1 MLKKYTVANWM
12 EYHGIPHNTSADK
25 YVVGQNLT
33 YEQAQEI
40 IRMIAQGMGFM
51 EEHPG
56 QHNDWRRGCDP
67 YREVIFA
74 YAKLIEARKKR
85 RSNWD
90 HMLWLALDQ
99 FQKHFKNLFI
109 IHRDTSFIV
118 VLIKVW
124 KKELK
129 KSIKNRPRPKPGALG
144 SNSSSF
150 DSSIYI
156 FHPPYTSF
164 QKILKNSN
172 ICYHNHQ
179 THTNCVHRRW
189 L

>member
-90 HMLWLALDQ
+90 HMLWLALDEEDQ
-99 FQKHFKNLFI
+99 VACNDFSSDYFAYKFNMAKRLKEI
-109 IHRDTSFIV
+109 YERVPKGYIV
-118 VLIKVW
+118 
-124 KKELK
+124 
-129 KSIKNRPRPKPGALG
+129 PK
-144 SNSSSF
+144 
-150 DSSIYI
+150 
-156 FHPPYTSF
+156 
-164 QKILKNSN
+164 
-172 ICYHNHQ
+172 
-179 THTNCVHRRW
+179 RRFGR
-189 L
+189 LL

>member
-90 HMLWLALDQ
+90 HMLWLALDEEDQ
-99 FQKHFKNLFI
+99 VACNDFSSDYFAYKFNMVKRLKEI
-109 IHRDTSFIV
+109 YERVPKGYIV
-118 VLIKVW
+118 
-124 KKELK
+124 
-129 KSIKNRPRPKPGALG
+129 PK
-144 SNSSSF
+144 
-150 DSSIYI
+150 
-156 FHPPYTSF
+156 
-164 QKILKNSN
+164 
-172 ICYHNHQ
+172 
-179 THTNCVHRRW
+179 RRFGR
-189 L
+189 LL

>member
-90 HMLWLALDQ
+90 HMLWLALDEEDQ
-99 FQKHFKNLFI
+99 VACNDFSSDYFAYKFNMVKRLKEI
-109 IHRDTSFIV
+109 YERVPKGYIV
-118 VLIKVW
+118 
-124 KKELK
+124 
-129 KSIKNRPRPKPGALG
+129 PKRKFGRL
-144 SNSSSF
+144 
-150 DSSIYI
+150 
-156 FHPPYTSF
+156 
-164 QKILKNSN
+164 L
-172 ICYHNHQ
+172 
-179 THTNCVHRRW
+179 
-189 L
+189 

>member
-25 YVVGQNLT
+25 YVVGQDLT

-90 HMLWLALDQ
+90 HMLWLALDEEDQ
-99 FQKHFKNLFI
+99 VACNDFSSDYFAYKFNMVKRLKEI
-109 IHRDTSFIV
+109 YERVPKGYIV
-118 VLIKVW
+118 
-124 KKELK
+124 
-129 KSIKNRPRPKPGALG
+129 PKRKFGRL
-144 SNSSSF
+144 
-150 DSSIYI
+150 
-156 FHPPYTSF
+156 
-164 QKILKNSN
+164 L
-172 ICYHNHQ
+172 
-179 THTNCVHRRW
+179 
-189 L
+189 